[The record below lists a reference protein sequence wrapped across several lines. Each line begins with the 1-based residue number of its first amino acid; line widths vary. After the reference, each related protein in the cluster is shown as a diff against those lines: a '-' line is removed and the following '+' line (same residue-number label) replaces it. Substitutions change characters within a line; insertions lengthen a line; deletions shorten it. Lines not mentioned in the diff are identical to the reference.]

1 MGKSKYY
8 ELSQRYVVQLLA
20 TLVSSFVK
28 KRTGP
33 GQPHHQ
39 PTPTTTAQR
48 GSVCWQA
55 QHTTVFTAQVSAG
68 RTTTS
73 VLVIAAAWAG
83 V

>member
-39 PTPTTTAQR
+39 PTPTTTAQCADRHSTPPFLLHKSLR
-48 GSVCWQA
+48 GA
-55 QHTTVFTAQVSAG
+55 PP
-68 RTTTS
+68 
-73 VLVIAAAWAG
+73 LVY
-83 V
+83 